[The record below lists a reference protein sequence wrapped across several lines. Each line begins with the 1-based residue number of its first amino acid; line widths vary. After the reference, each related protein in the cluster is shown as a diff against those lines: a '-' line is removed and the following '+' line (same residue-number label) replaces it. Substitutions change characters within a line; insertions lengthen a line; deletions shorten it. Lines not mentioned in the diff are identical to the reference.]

1 MNPNQRHRR
10 KPRAALCLA
19 VLLLAAIISACTPS
33 AQRRTFGTVID
44 DQAAEV
50 GIVDTLYSRPEF
62 DENDHIKA
70 EAHNETLLLAG
81 EVSSQ
86 EKKALAGQVA
96 AQWKSIERVVNQLE
110 VMPAAST
117 SSRMHNSYITAKIN
131 SKLTASNPLEGF
143 DAGRIKVITAHGT
156 VYLMGSV
163 TRAEGDAV
171 AEIARS
177 TGGVDKVVKVFDYT
191 D

>member
-1 MNPNQRHRR
+1 MNRYKKFLC
-10 KPRAALCLA
+10 KPRTVLALA
-19 VLLLAAIISACTPS
+19 VLLSAAVVSACTPS
-33 AQRRTFGTVID
+33 DQRRTFGTFID

-70 EAHNETLLLAG
+70 EAHNEILLLAG
-81 EVSSQ
+81 EVSSE
-86 EKKALAGQVA
+86 EKKALAAQVA
-96 AQWKSIERVVNQLE
+96 SEMKSIERVINELA

-117 SSRMHNSYITAKIN
+117 SSRMHNSYITSKIN
-131 SKLTASNPLEGF
+131 SKLTTSNPLEGF
-143 DAGRIKVITAHGT
+143 DAGRIKVLTAHRT

-163 TRAEGDAV
+163 TYDEGDAV
-171 AEIARS
+171 AEIARA